1 MANPFMQES
10 TDVVVVGLG
19 RFGSA
24 VACSLARLGHQV
36 LAIDERAETV
46 AEYSEQ
52 LAHVVQADATDPAT
66 LRRLGVD
73 GFHHAIVAIGTDLEA
88 SVLAVLALS
97 EVGVPDI
104 WAKALQDRHGRI
116 LERTGAHHVIYPEA
130 AMGER
135 VAHLITG
142 KVIDF
147 IEFEDNF
154 ALVKTAAPPEAIG
167 RTLGEAGLRSKYEE
181 LVDRCA
187 TKLKSPGTGRPTAS
201 RPRPVDDFSRN
212 EVLAFMHLAATGLAG
227 RSQRRIM

>member
-1 MANPFMQES
+1 LANPIIQES
-10 TDVVVVGLG
+10 TDVVVIGLG

-24 VACSLARLGHQV
+24 VALSLSRLGHQV
-36 LAIDERAETV
+36 LAIEEDAAKV
-46 AEYSEQ
+46 QAYSDR
-52 LAHVVQADATDPAT
+52 LSHVVQADATNPHA

-73 GFHHAIVAIGTDLEA
+73 NFNHAIVAIGTDLEA
-88 SVLAVLALS
+88 SVLSVLALS
-97 EVGVPDI
+97 EIGVPDI

-154 ALVKTAAPPEAIG
+154 AIVKTAAPAEAVG
-167 RTLGEAGLRSKYEE
+167 KALGDSALRSKYGVTIVGVKRLGEPFTYATAETMVEE
-181 LVDRCA
+181 GDFLIVAGQTRACE
-187 TKLKSPGTGRPTAS
+187 LFAS
-201 RPRPVDDFSRN
+201 R
-212 EVLAFMHLAATGLAG
+212 T
-227 RSQRRIM
+227 

>member
-1 MANPFMQES
+1 LANPIIQES
-10 TDVVVVGLG
+10 TDVVVIGLG

-24 VACSLARLGHQV
+24 VALSLSRLGHQV
-36 LAIDERAETV
+36 LAIEEDAAKV
-46 AEYSEQ
+46 QAYSDR
-52 LAHVVQADATDPAT
+52 LSHVVQADATNPHA

-73 GFHHAIVAIGTDLEA
+73 SFTHAIVAIGTDLEA
-88 SVLAVLALS
+88 SVLSVLALS
-97 EVGVPDI
+97 EIGVPDI

-154 ALVKTAAPPEAIG
+154 AIVKTAAPAEAVG
-167 RTLGEAGLRSKYEE
+167 KALGESAMRSKYGVTIVGVKRLGEPFTYATAETMVEE
-181 LVDRCA
+181 GDFLIVAGQTRACE
-187 TKLKSPGTGRPTAS
+187 LFAS
-201 RPRPVDDFSRN
+201 R
-212 EVLAFMHLAATGLAG
+212 T
-227 RSQRRIM
+227 

>member
-1 MANPFMQES
+1 MANPFLTES

-19 RFGSA
+19 RFGSS

-73 GFHHAIVAIGTDLEA
+73 SFQHAIVAIGENLEA
-88 SVLAVLALS
+88 SVLVVLALS
-97 EVGVPDI
+97 EIGVPDI
-104 WAKALQDRHGRI
+104 WAKALQERHGRI

-147 IEFEDNF
+147 IEFEDGF
-154 ALVKTAAPPEAIG
+154 AIVKTGAPEEALG
-167 RTLGEAGLRSKYEE
+167 RSLGEAGLRGKYGVTIVGVKRAGEAFTYATAETMIEEGDLLIVAGKTRECEHFASK
-181 LVDRCA
+181 
-187 TKLKSPGTGRPTAS
+187 T
-201 RPRPVDDFSRN
+201 
-212 EVLAFMHLAATGLAG
+212 
-227 RSQRRIM
+227 

>member
-1 MANPFMQES
+1 MQES

-46 AEYSEQ
+46 AEYAEQ

-73 GFHHAIVAIGTDLEA
+73 SFHHAIVAIGTDLEA

-154 ALVKTAAPPEAIG
+154 AIVKTAAPPEAIG
-167 RTLGEAGLRSKYEE
+167 RTLGEAGLRSKYG
-181 LVDRCA
+181 VTIVGVKRQGQDFTYA
-187 TKLKSPGTGRPTAS
+187 TAETRLAS
-201 RPRPVDDFSRN
+201 GDLLIV
-212 EVLAFMHLAATGLAG
+212 AG
-227 RSQRRIM
+227 NTSACEQFAGVT